1 MFKTLIHTPIC
12 KCCLSNEIP
21 RATVRYLMRV
31 SLFARARA
39 EMCGR
44 LASAVQ
50 EPPLDLVE
58 PSITHIT
65 VPQLANREA
74 EDLGAIVAN

>member
-1 MFKTLIHTPIC
+1 M
-12 KCCLSNEIP
+12 LSIERDP
-21 RATVRYLMRV
+21 TRYGG
-31 SLFARARA
+31 SLFDASISHAFHARARA